1 MEGFEQWKAF
11 LCLMFG
17 CDDAPLGP
25 RARLFTA
32 FLQALHAQL
41 AHGLALVRLTI

>member
-17 CDDAPLGP
+17 CDDAPLGA